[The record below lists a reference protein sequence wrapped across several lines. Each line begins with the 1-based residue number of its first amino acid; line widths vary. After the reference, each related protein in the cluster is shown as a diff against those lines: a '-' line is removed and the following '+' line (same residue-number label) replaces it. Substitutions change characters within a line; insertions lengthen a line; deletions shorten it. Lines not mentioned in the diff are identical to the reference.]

1 MNILYENIIYTV
13 LLIISSIVITKFLS
27 RFKMKTART
36 LFIILSIIMS
46 LYIPFYFGGNTMISL
61 FTKIFDD
68 ETVARVFTYN
78 LSDIINAP
86 FILFKSV
93 SIGMFITSSIMFI
106 ATILVIVSLI
116 ISVVKFVLKVVKFK
130 EIKVTEV
137 IQTYIEEYIW
147 IPNDRF
153 LYKTLEK
160 YRN

>member
-1 MNILYENIIYTV
+1 MSILYQNILYTV
-13 LLIISSIVITKFLS
+13 LLIISSIVITIFLS

-61 FTKIFDD
+61 FTKIFNDA
-68 ETVARVFTYN
+68 VIAKIFTKN
-78 LSDIINAP
+78 LAKIIAAP
-86 FILFKSV
+86 FLFFKSA
-93 SIGMFITSSIMFI
+93 SIGMTILSIMMFT
-106 ATILVIVSLI
+106 ASLI
-116 ISVVKFVLKVVKFK
+116 VMLALIVCVIKFVLKVVKFK

>member
-61 FTKIFDD
+61 FARMFDEEIIAID
-68 ETVARVFTYN
+68 FANN
-78 LSDIINAP
+78 LREIIAAP
-86 FILFKSV
+86 FLFFKSV
-93 SIGMFITSSIMFI
+93 SMGMAILSILMFI
-106 ATILVIVSLI
+106 ASVLVMAALI
-116 ISVVKFVLKVVKFK
+116 IGVIKFVLKVVKFK

>member
-61 FTKIFDD
+61 FTKIFNDA
-68 ETVARVFTYN
+68 VIAKIFTKN
-78 LSDIINAP
+78 LAKIIAAP
-86 FILFKSV
+86 FLFFKSV
-93 SIGMFITSSIMFI
+93 SMGMAILSILMFI
-106 ATILVIVSLI
+106 ASVLAMAALI
-116 ISVVKFVLKVVKFK
+116 IGVIKFVLKVVKFK

>member
-1 MNILYENIIYTV
+1 MSILYQNILYTV
-13 LLIISSIVITKFLS
+13 LLIISSIVITIFLS
-27 RFKMKTART
+27 RFKMKIART

-61 FTKIFDD
+61 FTKIFNDA
-68 ETVARVFTYN
+68 VIAKIFTKN
-78 LSDIINAP
+78 LAKIIAAP
-86 FILFKSV
+86 FLFFKSV
-93 SIGMFITSSIMFI
+93 SIGMTILSIMMFI
-106 ATILVIVSLI
+106 ASLI
-116 ISVVKFVLKVVKFK
+116 VMVALIVCVIKFVLKVVKFK